1 MYLALTAN
9 AKVGI
14 TRKPQIPS
22 RWIDQGAVQTII
34 LAETPNRYLAG
45 MIEVSLKKV
54 ISDKT
59 HWQKMLKNDV
69 DDSINLID
77 LKHELIRYLPDD
89 LKPYVVR
96 DEMINSLEFPVLDYP
111 QKVKSLSFDKQEVI
125 EGTLTG
131 IKGQYLMFD
140 YCFVLNIR
148 KHQGY
153 LVSMT
158 Y

>member
-1 MYLALTAN
+1 MS
-9 AKVGI
+9 VDRSG
-14 TRKPQIPS
+14 RC
-22 RWIDQGAVQTII
+22 GQTII

-45 MIEVSLKKV
+45 IEVSLKKV

-111 QKVKSLSFDKQEVI
+111 QKVKA
-125 EGTLTG
+125 
-131 IKGQYLMFD
+131 
-140 YCFVLNIR
+140 
-148 KHQGY
+148 
-153 LVSMT
+153 
-158 Y
+158 